1 MPQKIKATI
10 MASSKTQNY
19 HICEII
25 YNIYEDNIFQNK
37 KEIKF
42 FSITAIYFIKNIENL
57 VTAWILSMM
66 QWSQIKLKP

>member
-1 MPQKIKATI
+1 MKAYSKSSTKDMPHKRTATI
-10 MASSKTQNY
+10 LASSKTWNY

-42 FSITAIYFIKNIENL
+42 VSITALSFIKDTKSL
-57 VTAWILSMM
+57 VTAWSL
-66 QWSQIKLKP
+66 